1 MEPERLI
8 GKYGRLIARMERI
21 EQNMATI
28 FVRHDHRTV
37 AFTELPASV
46 AAFWIFKW
54 LREVIDDD
62 LQQSGTKS
70 NG

>member
-1 MEPERLI
+1 MEPELQTLI

-21 EQNMATI
+21 ENNMATI

-37 AFTELPASV
+37 AFTELPANV
-46 AAFWIFKW
+46 AAHWIFKW

-62 LQQSGTKS
+62 LTRTS
-70 NG
+70 